1 MIPRPLY
8 ELLPYL
14 YFAIGIAAA
23 TNLHP
28 LFGRVSGL
36 LLVAAGLIIWR
47 LRRAYRKGWQ

>member
-14 YFAIGIAAA
+14 YFAIGLAAA

-36 LLVAAGLIIWR
+36 LLVGAGLIIWHM
-47 LRRAYRKGWQ
+47 RRTYRKNWQ